1 MTVWD
6 KLYVHRI
13 INYYYGQHK
22 ISEKFVVS
30 VKNKLD
36 WAFGGIWQCVLVQT
50 IPWYTS
56 TSPIKEFE
64 FILGNMRMKCILPKM
79 YNPQEMTPDAPD
91 ISYDLA

>member
-1 MTVWD
+1 MTGLAYLSANW
-6 KLYVHRI
+6 I
-13 INYYYGQHK
+13 IDQAYEYGQRK
-22 ISEKFVVS
+22 INEKFVVS

-79 YNPQEMTPDAPD
+79 YNPQD
-91 ISYDLA
+91 IYRAI